1 MNIRSR
7 VPGFVTTSHSRRW
20 RHARVAHVFMPAA
33 TFAGVCLVF
42 AQAQASVATFDSLAE
57 GVLGTT
63 FTDGGITF
71 SDLDDRA
78 GGFPVPFTCERADGT
93 MPGPGFSPPNALGF
107 GSWVPGP
114 GAAFSQ
120 VGSFRFTT
128 GTIQTSASID
138 VFEWGTP
145 GGNFISLEAYLNG
158 VLVRSMTVQ
167 TPGDW
172 QINHWNL
179 HVSGASF
186 DTLRINGSGPHSFG
200 TFIGLVDNVV
210 VIPAPPTALALTLL
224 GLTRRRR

>member
-1 MNIRSR
+1 
-7 VPGFVTTSHSRRW
+7 
-20 RHARVAHVFMPAA
+20 MPAA
-33 TFAGVCLVF
+33 TFAGACLLF
-42 AQAQASVATFDSLAE
+42 GQAQASVATFDTLSE

-114 GAAFSQ
+114 DAAFSQ
-120 VGSFRFTT
+120 IGSFRFTT

-145 GGNFISLEAYLNG
+145 AGNFISLEAYRNG
-158 VLVRSMTVQ
+158 LLVRSTTVQ
-167 TPGDW
+167 TPGNW
-172 QINHWNL
+172 QINHWHL
-179 HVSGASF
+179 HVSGAAF
-186 DTLRINGSGPHSFG
+186 DTLRINGTGPHSFG

-224 GLTRRRR
+224 ALHGRRR